1 MKAVRIDEYGDERVL
16 QVVEVPTPEPAPDE
30 VLIQVHAAGV
40 NPMDWKIRDGAG
52 VRFGLQL
59 PIFLGGEIAGVVA
72 KVGAD
77 ITALRV
83 GDAVY
88 GTVKAGGYADYAL
101 AKLEEVALKP
111 AALDFAQAAAI
122 PLAALTAWQA
132 LFDLAQLQAGQRV
145 FITAAAGNVGAL
157 AVQLAKAKGAI
168 VTGLASGPNEAF
180 VRGLGVDAFVDY
192 TTQTFEDV
200 VSEQDVVFD
209 VVGGDTC
216 ARAFR
221 CLKKGGT
228 LVTAVAF
235 PTPEQAAE
243 HEVKAVR
250 VFCQP
255 NRAELAEISQLVDA
269 HQLTA
274 HVAHVFPLAQVRAA
288 QQLSKEGRTRGKIV
302 LQLGSSE

>member
-1 MKAVRIDEYGDERVL
+1 MKAVKIDEYGDERVL
-16 QVVEVPTPEPAPDE
+16 QVVEVPTPEPASDE
-30 VLIQVHAAGV
+30 VLVKVHAAGV

-52 VRFGLQL
+52 VRFGMQL

-72 KVGAD
+72 KVGAG
-77 ITALRV
+77 ITELRV

-111 AALDFAQAAAI
+111 AALDFAQAAAV

-132 LFDLAQLQAGQRV
+132 LFDLANLQAGQRV

-157 AVQLAKAKGAI
+157 AVQ
-168 VTGLASGPNEAF
+168 P
-180 VRGLGVDAFVDY
+180 
-192 TTQTFEDV
+192 FEDV

-209 VVGGDTC
+209 VVGGDTF

-255 NRAELAEISQLVDA
+255 NRAELTEISALVEA

-274 HVAHVFPLAQVRAA
+274 HVARVFPLEQVRAA
-288 QQLSKEGRTRGKIV
+288 QQLSKARGARGKIV
-302 LQLGSSE
+302 LQPDRSE

>member
-1 MKAVRIDEYGDERVL
+1 MKAVKIDEYGDERVL
-16 QVVEVPTPEPAPDE
+16 QVVEAPTPEPASDE
-30 VLIQVHAAGV
+30 VLIRVHAAGV

-52 VRFGLQL
+52 VRFGMQL

-72 KVGAD
+72 KVGAG
-77 ITALRV
+77 ITELRV

-111 AALDFAQAAAI
+111 AALDFAQAAAV

-132 LFDLAQLQAGQRV
+132 LFDLAKLQAGQRV

-168 VTGLASGPNEAF
+168 VTGLASGANEAF
-180 VRGLGVDAFVDY
+180 VRGLGADEFVDY
-192 TTQTFEDV
+192 TAQSFEEV

-209 VVGGDTC
+209 VVGGDTF

-235 PTPEQAAE
+235 PSPEQAAE
-243 HEVKAVR
+243 HGVKAVR

-255 NRAELAEISQLVDA
+255 NRAELAEISALVDA

-274 HVAHVFPLAQVRAA
+274 HVAHVFPLEQVSAA
-288 QQLSKEGRTRGKIV
+288 QQLSKAGGARGKIV
-302 LQLGSSE
+302 LQPDRSE